1 MPLLPREGET
11 GEDED
16 DDDDDDDDDDNDG
29 REEDEYFLDRSVDLE
44 GEPPDPWDE
53 DGPSSFLG
61 L

>member
-16 DDDDDDDDDDNDG
+16 DDDDDDDDDG

-44 GEPPDPWDE
+44 GELPDPWDE